1 MAENKKTPYFFLG
14 VNSPKGY
21 YSLFDREIESRTGGR
36 CWLLKGGPGTGKS
49 TVLKKLA
56 SALSEIGMDAE
67 QIRCSADTDSLDAV
81 ISEDGSFAAFDATP
95 PHAYEPKFPG
105 AYETTLS
112 LSDCWDEN
120 LLRSSSEKIIALFK
134 KNSALH
140 EKAGKYI
147 SAAAALY
154 EEVFRLADEFLKKD
168 KTVKTALRICAREF
182 KRKHHTG
189 KENIRFL
196 SAVTDKGVF
205 VCDETPKML
214 CEKIYVIED
223 DYGAASRLFMNTV
236 RKAALE
242 CGYDIIT
249 CRCAIFPAEKN
260 EHIFIPELKL
270 GFMTSNRRH
279 PIEAEPFRMIHS
291 RRFMDEKE
299 LMKHKIRIR
308 FTLKVASQLISE
320 ASEYMKEAKRVH
332 DELEALYIPAMDF
345 PLVEKKLAE
354 IISEINN

>member
-1 MAENKKTPYFFLG
+1 MTENKKNPYFFLG

-21 YSLFDREIESRTGGR
+21 YSLFDKEIESRAGKR
-36 CWLLKGGPGTGKS
+36 CWLFKGGPGTGKS
-49 TVLKKLA
+49 TALKKIA
-56 SALSEIGMDAE
+56 SALGEIGIGAE
-67 QIRCSADTDSLDAV
+67 RIRCSADTDSLDAV
-81 ISEDGSFAAFDATP
+81 ISDDGRFAAFDATP

-112 LSDCWDEN
+112 LSDCWDEDI
-120 LLRSSSEKIIALFK
+120 LRGSSEKIIALFR

-154 EEVFRLADEFLKKD
+154 EEVFRLADEFLNKE
-168 KTVKTALRICAREF
+168 KTIKTALRICSKEF
-182 KRKHHTG
+182 KRKHRAG

-196 SAVTDKGVF
+196 SAITDKGVF

-214 CEKIYVIED
+214 CERIYVLED

-236 RKAALE
+236 RKAALD

-279 PIEAEPFRMIHS
+279 TVETEPFRIIHS

-299 LMKHKIRIR
+299 LMKHRIRLR
-308 FTLKVASQLISE
+308 FTLKAASQLISE
-320 ASEYMKEAKRVH
+320 ASGCMKDAKKVH

-345 PLVEKKLAE
+345 PLVEKKLAKIIAE
-354 IISEINN
+354 IKN